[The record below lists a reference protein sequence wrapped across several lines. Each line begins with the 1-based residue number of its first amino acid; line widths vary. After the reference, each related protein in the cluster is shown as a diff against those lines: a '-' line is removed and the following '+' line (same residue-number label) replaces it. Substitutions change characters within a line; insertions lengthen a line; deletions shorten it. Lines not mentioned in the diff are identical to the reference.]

1 MTTKELNAPD
11 SEYRLWKTLEVET
24 DTLVT
29 ESVIFNPMD
38 PYISF
43 KLEAFDFAYFYAVLK
58 MPGEDILLPAFNNSA
73 YSVKFRKNVRCD
85 IYKHKGLTIKES
97 KISIYNV

>member
-1 MTTKELNAPD
+1 MTTKELNSPD

-29 ESVIFNPMD
+29 ESVVF
-38 PYISF
+38 YEAE
-43 KLEAFDFAYFYAVLK
+43 KLRCSMTLDLDFICFYAVLK
-58 MPGEDILLPAFNNSA
+58 MPGEDILLPPFNG
-73 YSVKFRKNVRCD
+73 SVYAVNLQKNVRCD
-85 IYKHKGLTIKES
+85 IYKHKDLTIKES

>member
-29 ESVIFNPMD
+29 ESVIFNPM
-38 PYISF
+38 
-43 KLEAFDFAYFYAVLK
+43 
-58 MPGEDILLPAFNNSA
+58 ED
-73 YSVKFRKNVRCD
+73 
-85 IYKHKGLTIKES
+85 LTG
-97 KISIYNV
+97 